1 MNNFDKLVKFLLEDN
16 VGGDGGV
23 FGSGESFGHGGA
35 VGNSDF
41 YNTGSAIIPY
51 VMGTFRRNKKGKKKR
66 GKRKKKN
73 RSK

>member
-23 FGSGESFGHGGA
+23 FGSGSSFGHGGDI
-35 VGNSDF
+35 GNSDF

-51 VMGTFRRNKKGKKKR
+51 VMGTFRRNGKVKKKR
-66 GKRKKKN
+66 GKRRKKN